1 MAPGRV
7 LFALIAALG
16 LAACGGVDDD
26 TPSGSLVIPDIEWQ
40 LAFEDEFEGDSLDT
54 TKWNIDTGDGCP
66 DLCGW
71 GNNEEQVYSED
82 NITVAGGILTIQGRQ
97 EADGTYTSGRVNTK
111 GKFDFRYGKVE
122 VSARLPAGQGAW
134 PAIWMLH
141 SDPTIYGPWPL
152 SGEIDIVEGF
162 NLGVDGNTATQS
174 TAHYGLAT
182 PPYDGTS
189 SKYDTGVSP
198 DMGFRVYTLEWERD
212 KLRFFV
218 DGQHFQTQNAQNW
231 YTYFPEGADG
241 FYDEFGPYD
250 IGSRDAPFDQLF
262 HLIMNF
268 AIGGNPV
275 GAPDP
280 GAFPQSFEID
290 YVRVYECANANPE
303 TGRGCGTADPDVV
316 PLKDNDGGPL
326 EDRETAQPYLEALA
340 LYIDGPETIE
350 ITVGDETS
358 TNMLQVDGF
367 TGEGATVINDPAF
380 TDPDDPENTVWRV
393 AVSGGVANAYL
404 ASQDL
409 TEDPILDTGFDFS
422 GNRLGG
428 IGEEPVGE
436 VVFDMWVEQI
446 DMDTKLLIKLDSGF
460 PNLGEMV
467 IPSSEL
473 AIGEWKTYSIKF
485 DMLLEN
491 PGFVDQG
498 GEGVDLENVLN
509 PFVIEVQD
517 GAAEVY
523 LDNISVT
530 NACKVVG
537 GCGADPRTKGLPD
550 VVVYD
555 DAVNTDVWGRGIVG
569 SDSGTGYVDYSD
581 GTDPANKV
589 NWREIDADEEE
600 RGRVI
605 EVTFNDS
612 DAFGV
617 WFIGSTGTNLA
628 AYNAGSVQFDV
639 KVVDYGDNTVGMT
652 FKIDCFFP
660 CGSGDEPLGFIA
672 DGEWETVTY
681 PVSRLLDAAAP
692 PATGLDLTTVNTG
705 IVLFPT
711 TQAGGITF
719 LVDNIRWISEGGEA
733 PLAQIDLPVTFDD
746 PLVDY
751 TLTDFGGASSVVVED
766 PANAA
771 NNVAAT
777 TKNEGSQTFA
787 GTTIG
792 GSAGFA
798 NPIPFTAEETSMN
811 VDVRVP
817 VANIPVRLK
826 VETADCP
833 TDASDPSCFAEL
845 DAFPMTADAWETL
858 TWDFSLAGIDTSK
871 TYTKA
876 TIFFDFGTEGD
887 DSVYYWDNVVCDRPA
902 ESSESCKL
910 APTPPPE
917 IGLANGGFETG
928 DFTGWTINAGDNT
941 VGAPG
946 AGARSGAFAAQ
957 LTQTG
962 GGGVPEIRQTFAA
975 NPGDEINLSA
985 WMLTEAALPEG
996 ASFGLVK
1003 IVFQDSAGNDLLP
1016 ESASIGV
1023 INTDFPGIESQ
1034 PFLNSAS
1041 PVDTWVFSEAQGVA
1055 PAGTTQVAFLLL
1067 NVDFA
1072 GGENP
1077 IWFDDAQASK
1087 ATGESE
1093 LDNGDFET
1101 GDFTGWDGTGD
1112 NVIGAPFVGAHSGS
1126 FAAQLTTTGGGG
1138 VAEIGQTIAANPG
1151 DEVNL
1156 SVWMLTEAPLP
1167 VGASFGLAKIV
1178 FRDAD
1183 GNALLPASASIGVIN
1198 TEFPGIESQPF
1209 VNDATPVDTWIFS
1222 EAQGIAPAGTV
1233 TVSFLLLN
1241 VDFAGGENP
1250 IWFDTSQA
1258 TVINGEP
1265 PPLAQIDL
1273 PVTFDDPLVDYTVI
1287 DFGDPVAAATGL
1299 GEDPGDAGNTVAI
1312 TTKPAG
1318 APFWAGTTIGNPGFA
1333 NPIPFTADSTTMSVD
1348 VRVPAAGIPVRLK
1361 VETADC
1367 PSDGSDVTCFAEL
1380 DAFPMMADAW
1390 ETLTWDFSLVGID
1403 TAKTFEKAT
1412 IFFDFGTDGNDAVY
1426 YWDNVRFG
1434 GDAPPPGIE
1443 LANGGFETGDFSGWT
1458 VNAGDNTVGA
1468 PGAGAR
1474 SGAFAAQLT
1483 QPGGGGVPEI
1493 RQTFAASPGDEINL
1507 SAWLLTEAAL
1517 PDGASFGLVKIV
1529 FQDAAGVDLIP
1540 ESASIGVINTEF
1552 PGIESQPFLNSASPV
1567 DTWVFS
1573 QAQGVAPAG
1582 TAQVVFL
1589 VLNIDFAG
1597 GENPIWYDD
1606 AQALFVGAG
1615 P

>member
-71 GNNEEQVYSED
+71 GNNEKQVYSED

-97 EADGTYTSGRVNTK
+97 EADGTYTSGRVNSK

-275 GAPDP
+275 GDPDP
-280 GAFPQSFEID
+280 GAFPQNFEID

-303 TGRGCGTADPDVV
+303 TGRGCGVADPDVV

-326 EDRETAQPYLEALA
+326 EERETAQPYLEALA

-350 ITVGDETS
+350 VTVGEETA

-367 TGEGATVINDPAF
+367 TGEGASVINDPAF
-380 TDPDDPENTVWRV
+380 TDPDDPENTVWRF

-409 TEDPILDTGFDFS
+409 TDDPILDTGFDFS

-428 IGEEPVGE
+428 IGEDPVGE

-446 DMDTKLLIKLDSGF
+446 DVDAKLLIKLDSGF

-467 IPSSEL
+467 LPSSEL
-473 AIGEWKTYSIKF
+473 AIGAWKTYSVKF
-485 DMLLEN
+485 DMFLEN

-498 GEGVDLENVLN
+498 GEGVNLENVVN

-517 GAAEVY
+517 GSAEVY

-555 DAVNTDVWGRGIVG
+555 DAVNTGVWGRGIVA
-569 SDSGTGYVDYSD
+569 SDSGTGFVDYTD

-617 WFIGSTGTNLA
+617 WFIGSAGTDLT

-639 KVVDYGDNTVGMT
+639 KVLDYGDNTEGMT

-660 CGSGDEPLGFIA
+660 CTSGDKALGFIA
-672 DGEWETVTY
+672 DGEWETVTF
-681 PVSRLLDAAAP
+681 PVSRLPVGAP
-692 PATGLDLTTVNTG
+692 PPGFDLSNVNTG

-719 LVDNIRWISEGGEA
+719 LVDNIRWVSEGGGEL
-733 PLAQIDLPVTFDD
+733 PLAQIDLPVTFED

-751 TLTDFGGASSVVVED
+751 TLTDFG
-766 PANAA
+766 
-771 NNVAAT
+771 
-777 TKNEGSQTFA
+777 
-787 GTTIG
+787 
-792 GSAGFA
+792 
-798 NPIPFTAEETSMN
+798 
-811 VDVRVP
+811 
-817 VANIPVRLK
+817 
-826 VETADCP
+826 
-833 TDASDPSCFAEL
+833 
-845 DAFPMTADAWETL
+845 
-858 TWDFSLAGIDTSK
+858 
-871 TYTKA
+871 
-876 TIFFDFGTEGD
+876 
-887 DSVYYWDNVVCDRPA
+887 
-902 ESSESCKL
+902 
-910 APTPPPE
+910 
-917 IGLANGGFETG
+917 
-928 DFTGWTINAGDNT
+928 
-941 VGAPG
+941 
-946 AGARSGAFAAQ
+946 
-957 LTQTG
+957 
-962 GGGVPEIRQTFAA
+962 
-975 NPGDEINLSA
+975 
-985 WMLTEAALPEG
+985 
-996 ASFGLVK
+996 
-1003 IVFQDSAGNDLLP
+1003 
-1016 ESASIGV
+1016 
-1023 INTDFPGIESQ
+1023 
-1034 PFLNSAS
+1034 
-1041 PVDTWVFSEAQGVA
+1041 
-1055 PAGTTQVAFLLL
+1055 
-1067 NVDFA
+1067 
-1072 GGENP
+1072 
-1077 IWFDDAQASK
+1077 
-1087 ATGESE
+1087 
-1093 LDNGDFET
+1093 
-1101 GDFTGWDGTGD
+1101 
-1112 NVIGAPFVGAHSGS
+1112 
-1126 FAAQLTTTGGGG
+1126 
-1138 VAEIGQTIAANPG
+1138 
-1151 DEVNL
+1151 
-1156 SVWMLTEAPLP
+1156 
-1167 VGASFGLAKIV
+1167 
-1178 FRDAD
+1178 
-1183 GNALLPASASIGVIN
+1183 
-1198 TEFPGIESQPF
+1198 
-1209 VNDATPVDTWIFS
+1209 
-1222 EAQGIAPAGTV
+1222 
-1233 TVSFLLLN
+1233 
-1241 VDFAGGENP
+1241 
-1250 IWFDTSQA
+1250 
-1258 TVINGEP
+1258 
-1265 PPLAQIDL
+1265 
-1273 PVTFDDPLVDYTVI
+1273 
-1287 DFGDPVAAATGL
+1287 DPVAASTVL
-1299 GEDPGDAGNTVAI
+1299 GEDPDDAGNTVAI
-1312 TTKPAG
+1312 TT
-1318 APFWAGTTIGNPGFA
+1318 
-1333 NPIPFTADSTTMSVD
+1333 
-1348 VRVPAAGIPVRLK
+1348 
-1361 VETADC
+1361 
-1367 PSDGSDVTCFAEL
+1367 
-1380 DAFPMMADAW
+1380 
-1390 ETLTWDFSLVGID
+1390 
-1403 TAKTFEKAT
+1403 
-1412 IFFDFGTDGNDAVY
+1412 
-1426 YWDNVRFG
+1426 
-1434 GDAPPPGIE
+1434 
-1443 LANGGFETGDFSGWT
+1443 
-1458 VNAGDNTVGA
+1458 
-1468 PGAGAR
+1468 
-1474 SGAFAAQLT
+1474 
-1483 QPGGGGVPEI
+1483 
-1493 RQTFAASPGDEINL
+1493 
-1507 SAWLLTEAAL
+1507 
-1517 PDGASFGLVKIV
+1517 
-1529 FQDAAGVDLIP
+1529 
-1540 ESASIGVINTEF
+1540 
-1552 PGIESQPFLNSASPV
+1552 
-1567 DTWVFS
+1567 
-1573 QAQGVAPAG
+1573 
-1582 TAQVVFL
+1582 
-1589 VLNIDFAG
+1589 
-1597 GENPIWYDD
+1597 
-1606 AQALFVGAG
+1606 
-1615 P
+1615 